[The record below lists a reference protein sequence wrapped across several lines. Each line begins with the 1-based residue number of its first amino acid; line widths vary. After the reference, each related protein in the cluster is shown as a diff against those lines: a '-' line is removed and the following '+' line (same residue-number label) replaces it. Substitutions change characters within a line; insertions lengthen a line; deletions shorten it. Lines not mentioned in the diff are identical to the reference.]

1 MFRISART
9 KLKLINFYPPFL
21 GAGIRVK
28 SVNDDYRSIKVRM
41 KLHWW
46 NKNLFGT
53 HFGGSL
59 ASMTDPF
66 YVFILMMNLGKDYIV
81 WDKSS
86 KIEFVKPGKG
96 TMSCD
101 FMMSA
106 DEIAEIKQQVD
117 EHRKYLPIL
126 FAEIRDEQNTLVA
139 KVKKELYV
147 RKR

>member
-1 MFRISART
+1 MFRISTRT

-21 GAGIRVK
+21 GAGIWVK
-28 SVNDDYRSIKVRM
+28 KISEDGRHIQVIM
-41 KLHWW
+41 KMHWW

-66 YVFILMMNLGKDYIV
+66 YVFILMMNLDKGYIV

-86 KIEFVKPGKG
+86 KIEFIKPGKG
-96 TMSCD
+96 TMYCD
-101 FMMSA
+101 FKLSSTQI
-106 DEIAEIKQQVD
+106 EEIKQKVD
-117 EHRKYLPIL
+117 LEGKYLPIL
-126 FAEIRDEQNTLVA
+126 STEIRDKEQALVA
-139 KVKKELYV
+139 KVQKELYV